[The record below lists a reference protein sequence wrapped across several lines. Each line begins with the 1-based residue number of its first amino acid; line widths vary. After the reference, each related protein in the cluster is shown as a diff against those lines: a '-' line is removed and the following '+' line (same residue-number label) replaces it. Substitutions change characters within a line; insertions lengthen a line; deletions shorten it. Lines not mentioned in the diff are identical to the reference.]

1 MKFGKEFAAQMVQE
15 WQEAYMNYNHLKTI
29 LKDVLRLRTLRG
41 APSTVA
47 AATSHGSLKRR
58 VSLYRAFS
66 GLTGRC
72 RGSPRKSEDE
82 VILVSAV
89 QESGGDEHYQ
99 TLFLNASDE
108 GGEYELVFFRR
119 LDDEFNKV
127 INFYKKKVEE
137 VMGEADDLSKQMDA
151 LIALRIRVDDPVVG
165 GSNIANLAV
174 PGFSSVSASA
184 VHPPINSTNPG

>member
-89 QESGGDEHYQ
+89 QESGADEHYQ

>member
-1 MKFGKEFAAQMVQE
+1 
-15 WQEAYMNYNHLKTI
+15 
-29 LKDVLRLRTLRG
+29 
-41 APSTVA
+41 
-47 AATSHGSLKRR
+47 
-58 VSLYRAFS
+58 
-66 GLTGRC
+66 
-72 RGSPRKSEDE
+72 
-82 VILVSAV
+82 
-89 QESGGDEHYQ
+89 
-99 TLFLNASDE
+99 LFLNASDE

>member
-29 LKDVLRLRTLRG
+29 LKD
-41 APSTVA
+41 
-47 AATSHGSLKRR
+47 RR
-58 VSLYRAFS
+58 ASLYRAFS
-66 GLTGRC
+66 GLAGRY

-108 GGEYELVFFRR
+108 GGDYELVFFRS
-119 LDDEFNKV
+119 LDSEFNKV

-151 LIALRIRVDDPVVG
+151 LIALRIRVDNPVVG
-165 GSNIANLAV
+165 GSNIANL
-174 PGFSSVSASA
+174 PIHGFLLSVGIGCSSSNQHQKPRLEKSELRVLRELCCSL
-184 VHPPINSTNPG
+184 